1 MERLTS
7 RGPPGHPQQV
17 IVSSSPCLSL
27 RAGPGAGVL
36 PKELDTTETKVILVS
51 EQNPGL
57 RLGYLPKQRL
67 KVGGRGSESLCL
79 GMGSG

>member
-1 MERLTS
+1 M
-7 RGPPGHPQQV
+7 
-17 IVSSSPCLSL
+17 
-27 RAGPGAGVL
+27 L